1 MSYDLIGNDPYDV
14 DVSGED
20 FDDGGIAGDLEII
33 GGYDLDDAVAGLSDA
48 ELDVIAGL
56 EDDLGVL
63 AGYETPTD
71 EVTRLLQATAG
82 LSPLEQLARRLP
94 NRRGAGVRPGPGV
107 PSAHRRAAAARVAR
121 RVHTLGRA
129 VQRER
134 QRTSALVN
142 QLRRVRAT
150 TPQRLAASSPPAA
163 AMQTV
168 PAAGGGAHTLV
179 ERQPTRSN
187 KLPLGINSN
196 GAVAAGTTVQISVQ
210 PQVLFRPTR
219 YFVSQVVGDKFRIDS
234 ITIGKDNQ
242 FATSGPLPASSFSD
256 PNLTFNFDTCQPGQ
270 SIVVSVTNITA
281 ADAIFMSSMWGDSVQ

>member
-1 MSYDLIGNDPYDV
+1 
-14 DVSGED
+14 
-20 FDDGGIAGDLEII
+20 
-33 GGYDLDDAVAGLSDA
+33 
-48 ELDVIAGL
+48 
-56 EDDLGVL
+56 
-63 AGYETPTD
+63 
-71 EVTRLLQATAG
+71 
-82 LSPLEQLARRLP
+82 
-94 NRRGAGVRPGPGV
+94 
-107 PSAHRRAAAARVAR
+107 
-121 RVHTLGRA
+121 
-129 VQRER
+129 
-134 QRTSALVN
+134 RTSALVN
-142 QLRRVRAT
+142 QLRRVRSQ
-150 TPQRLAASSPPAA
+150 TPQRLAPSSAPQ